1 MPKQADKPHWKE
13 KRLMKDSIY
22 LVSGMTCSACSAH
35 VQRAVSKLDG
45 VASAEVNL
53 ATETLRVQYDESK
66 VGFEDMKAVVENAGY
81 GLSVPQM
88 IKRGELGV
96 DGMTCAACS
105 TAVERAVKKLDGVTE
120 ASVNLA
126 TNRAAFSYD
135 PAKVKL
141 AQIRE
146 AVTKAGYTPL
156 ELTSEDTR
164 DAEQEKRERALRTMR
179 WRLIAAIVFA
189 APILYIA
196 MAHMFPGLKVPL
208 PEFLSPHMH
217 PLTFALVQ
225 LLLTVPV
232 LIAGGRFFRVG
243 MRTLFKG
250 APNMDT
256 LVAIGTGSAFL
267 YGVYATVLIYL
278 GNTDFAQHLY
288 FESAAV
294 VITLVMVGKYLEA
307 VSKSKTS
314 EAIKKLMNLRPK
326 TAVIIKDGAELEVA
340 LDEVVVGDVVLVRPG
355 AAIPVDGVVSDG
367 ASSVDESMLT
377 GESLPVEKQ
386 PGSPVTG
393 GSINGE
399 GLLRFTVTQVG
410 EDTALSKIIHLV
422 EEAQGRKAPIAKL
435 ADIISGYFVP
445 AVIGIAV
452 VSAVVWAIVGKD
464 FNFVLNVFVTVLV
477 IACPCAL
484 GLATPTAIM
493 VGTGKGAE
501 LGVLIKG
508 GEALETTH
516 SIGAVVL
523 DKTGTITQGKPE
535 LTDIARYTQESE
547 EDVLA
552 LAASAERGSEHPIA
566 RAIVEAAE
574 KRGLALA
581 QPEGFR
587 AVPGRGID
595 ATVSGRHVL
604 AGNQSLLRENGVD
617 FAASVSD
624 AASFSGAGKT
634 LMYIAVDGALYA
646 LMAAADAI
654 KPTSKHAVEQL
665 KALGLDVYMLTGDN
679 ANTAAAVA
687 SSVGIDHVLSDV
699 LPDGKASEVQ
709 KLQAAGKRVAMV
721 GDGINDAPA
730 LVQADVGMA
739 IGSGTDVA
747 VESAD
752 VVLMRGD
759 LSSVAAAIALSRAT
773 IRNIRQNLFWAF
785 AYNVI
790 GIPFAAGIFYAF
802 GGPLLTPVFAGA
814 AMALSSVTVVSNA
827 LRLKRFRYPK

>member
-1 MPKQADKPHWKE
+1 MAEQNYK
-13 KRLMKDSIY
+13 
-22 LVSGMTCSACSAH
+22 VTGMTCSACSAH
-35 VQRAVSKLDG
+35 VQRAVSKIDG
-45 VASAEVNL
+45 VSSAEVNL

-66 VGFEDMKAVVENAGY
+66 LGFDDIQATVENAGY
-81 GLSVPQM
+81 GLVAPQVY
-88 IKRGELGV
+88 KRAELGV
-96 DGMTCAACS
+96 EGMTCASCS
-105 TAVERAVKKLDGVTE
+105 AAVERALKKLDGISDP
-120 ASVNLA
+120 SVNLA
-126 TNRAAFSYD
+126 TNRASFAYD
-135 PAKVKL
+135 PTKVKL
-141 AQIRE
+141 AQVRE
-146 AVTKAGYTPL
+146 AISKAGYTPL
-156 ELTSEDTR
+156 DLATEDTR
-164 DAEQEKRERALRTMR
+164 DLEQEKREKALRMMR
-179 WRLIAAIVFA
+179 LRLIVSIVFA

-196 MAHMFPGLKVPL
+196 MAHMFPKLGVPL
-208 PEFLSPHMH
+208 PAFLSPHQF
-217 PLTFALVQ
+217 PLVFAVVQ
-225 LLLTVPV
+225 LLLTIPV
-232 LIAGGRFFRVG
+232 LFAGSRFFRVG
-243 MRTLFKG
+243 FKTLLKG

-278 GNTDFAQHLY
+278 GHFEFAQHLY

-314 EAIKKLMNLRPK
+314 EAIKKLMNLRPQ
-326 TAVIIKDGAELEVA
+326 TAVIVKDGAELEVS
-340 LDEVVVGDVVLVRPG
+340 LDEVAVGDVVLVRPG
-355 AAIPVDGVVSDG
+355 AAIPVDGLVLDG

-386 PGSPVTG
+386 PGSLVTG

-399 GLLRFTVTQVG
+399 GLLRFRVTRVG

-435 ADIISGYFVP
+435 ADVISGYFVP
-445 AVIGIAV
+445 AVLGIAV
-452 VSAVVWAIVGKD
+452 LAAVVWALVGKD
-464 FNFVLNVFVTVLV
+464 FNFVLNIFVTVLV

-516 SIGAVVL
+516 SINAVVL

-535 LTDIARYTQESE
+535 LTDIARFTDDTE
-547 EDVLA
+547 EDA
-552 LAASAERGSEHPIA
+552 LLFAASAERGSEHPIA
-566 RAIVEAAE
+566 RAIVQAAE
-574 KRGLALA
+574 ARGITLLAVD
-581 QPEGFR
+581 QFR
-587 AVPGRGID
+587 AIPGRGIE
-595 ATVSGRHVL
+595 AQVSGRRVL
-604 AGNQSLLRENGVD
+604 AGSAKLMAENGVD
-617 FAASVSD
+617 LSRSIGPAA
-624 AASFSGAGKT
+624 AFSAAGKT
-634 LMYIAVDGALYA
+634 LMYIALDGQLHS
-646 LMAAADAI
+646 LMAAADAV
-654 KPTSKHAVEQL
+654 KPTSRRAVEML
-665 KALGLDVYMLTGDN
+665 KSLGLEVYMLTGDN
-679 ANTAAAVA
+679 ASTAKAVA
-687 SSVGIDHVLSDV
+687 ESVGIEHVLSDV

-739 IGSGTDVA
+739 IGTGTDVA

-759 LSSVAAAIALSRAT
+759 LSAVSAAVALSRAT

-790 GIPFAAGIFYAF
+790 GIPFAAGVFYAF

-814 AMALSSVTVVSNA
+814 AMAFSSVSVVTNA
-827 LRLKRFRYPK
+827 LRLKRFRLKGAAAERN

>member
-1 MPKQADKPHWKE
+1 
-13 KRLMKDSIY
+13 
-22 LVSGMTCSACSAH
+22 MTCSACSAA
-35 VQRAVSKLDG
+35 VSRAVNKLDG
-45 VASAEVNL
+45 VNTADVNL
-53 ATETLRVQYDESK
+53 ATETLRVSYDESK
-66 VGFEDMKAVVENAGY
+66 LDFNAIKAAVERAGY
-81 GLSVPQM
+81 GLVEPQAL
-88 IKRGELGV
+88 KRAELCV
-96 DGMTCAACS
+96 DGMTCASCS
-105 TAVERAVKKLDGVTE
+105 SAVERALRKLDGVE
-120 ASVNLA
+120 EPSVNLA

-135 PAKVKL
+135 PTKVKL
-141 AQIRE
+141 AQVRE
-146 AVTKAGYTPL
+146 AITKAGYTPL
-156 ELTSEDTR
+156 DLASEDTR
-164 DAEQEKRERALRTMR
+164 DAEQEKREKALRLMR
-179 WRLIAAIVFA
+179 LRLIVAIVFA

-196 MAHMFPGLKVPL
+196 MAHMFPTLGVPL
-208 PEFLSPHMH
+208 PAFMNPHVF

-225 LLLTVPV
+225 LVLTIPV

-243 MRTLFKG
+243 FKTLFKG
-250 APNMDT
+250 SPNMDT

-278 GNTDFAQHLY
+278 GQFGFAQHLY

-294 VITLVMVGKYLEA
+294 VITLVMLGKYLEA

-314 EAIKKLMNLRPK
+314 EAIKKLMNLKPK
-326 TAVIIKDGAELEVA
+326 TAVVVKDGVELTVS
-340 LDEVVVGDVVLVRPG
+340 LDEVAVGDVVLVRPG
-355 AAIPVDGVVSDG
+355 AAIPVDGTVLDG

-399 GLLRFTVTQVG
+399 GLLRFTVTRVG

-435 ADIISGYFVP
+435 ADVISGYFVP
-445 AVIGIAV
+445 AVLGIAV
-452 VSAVVWAIVGKD
+452 LSAVVWALVGKD
-464 FNFVLNVFVTVLV
+464 FNFVLNIFVTVLV

-516 SIGAVVL
+516 GINAVVL

-535 LTDIARYTQESE
+535 LTDIVRYSGDDEAS
-547 EDVLA
+547 VLA
-552 LAASAERGSEHPIA
+552 LSASAERGSEHPIA
-566 RAIVEAAE
+566 RAIVSAAQE
-574 KRGLALA
+574 KNLSLAE
-581 QPEGFR
+581 PEQFR
-587 AVPGRGID
+587 AIPGRGIE
-595 ATVSGRHVL
+595 AIVSGHRIL
-604 AGNQSLLRENGVD
+604 AGSAKLLREHNVD
-617 FAASVSD
+617 LSRSVSD
-624 AASFSGAGKT
+624 AVALSNAGKT
-634 LMYIAVDGALYA
+634 LMYIAKDDSLYA
-646 LMAAADAI
+646 LMAAADAV
-654 KPTSKHAVEQL
+654 KPTSRRAIEQL
-665 KALGLDVYMLTGDN
+665 KSLDIEVYMLTGDN
-679 ANTAAAVA
+679 ASTASAIAA
-687 SSVGIDHVLSDV
+687 SVGIEHVLSDE

-709 KLQAAGKRVAMV
+709 KLQSQGKRVAMV

-739 IGSGTDVA
+739 IGTGTDVA

-759 LSSVAAAIALSRAT
+759 VSAVSAAIALSRAT

-785 AYNVI
+785 AYNVV
-790 GIPFAAGIFYAF
+790 GIPFAAGVFFAF

-814 AMALSSVTVVSNA
+814 AMALSSVSVVSNA
-827 LRLKRFRYPK
+827 LRLKRFRLKDKK

>member
-1 MPKQADKPHWKE
+1 MKE
-13 KRLMKDSIY
+13 STY
-22 LVSGMTCSACSAH
+22 NVTGMTCSACSAA
-35 VQRAVSKLDG
+35 VSRAVGKLDG
-45 VASAEVNL
+45 VNTADVNL
-53 ATETLRVQYDESK
+53 ATETLSVSYDESK
-66 VGFEDMKAVVENAGY
+66 LDFNAIKAAVERAGY
-81 GLSVPQM
+81 GLVEPQAL
-88 IKRGELGV
+88 KRAELGV
-96 DGMTCAACS
+96 DGMTCASCS
-105 TAVERAVKKLDGVTE
+105 SAVERALRKLDGVE
-120 ASVNLA
+120 EPSVNLA

-135 PAKVKL
+135 PTKVKL
-141 AQIRE
+141 AQVRE
-146 AVTKAGYTPL
+146 AITKAGYTPL
-156 ELTSEDTR
+156 DLASEDTR
-164 DAEQEKRERALRTMR
+164 DAEQEKREKALRLMR
-179 WRLIAAIVFA
+179 LRLIVAIVFA

-196 MAHMFPGLKVPL
+196 MAHMFPTLGVPL
-208 PEFLSPHMH
+208 PAFMNPHVF

-225 LLLTVPV
+225 LVLTIPV

-243 MRTLFKG
+243 FKTLLKG
-250 APNMDT
+250 SPNMDT

-278 GNTDFAQHLY
+278 GQFGFAQHLY

-294 VITLVMVGKYLEA
+294 VITLVMLGKYLEA

-314 EAIKKLMNLRPK
+314 EAIKKLMNLKPK
-326 TAVIIKDGAELEVA
+326 TAVVVKDGVELTVS
-340 LDEVVVGDVVLVRPG
+340 LDEVAVGDVVLVRPG
-355 AAIPVDGVVSDG
+355 AAIPVDGIVADG

-386 PGSPVTG
+386 PGSPVTA

-399 GLLRFTVTQVG
+399 GLLRFTVTRVG

-435 ADIISGYFVP
+435 ADVISGYFVP
-445 AVIGIAV
+445 AVLGIAV
-452 VSAVVWAIVGKD
+452 LSAVVWALVGKD
-464 FNFVLNVFVTVLV
+464 FNFVLNIFVTVLV

-516 SIGAVVL
+516 GINAVVL

-535 LTDIARYTQESE
+535 LTDIVRYSGDDEA
-547 EDVLA
+547 DVLA
-552 LAASAERGSEHPIA
+552 LSASAERGSEHPIA
-566 RAIVEAAE
+566 RAIVSAAQE
-574 KRGLALA
+574 KNLSLAE
-581 QPEGFR
+581 PEQFR
-587 AVPGRGID
+587 AIPGRGIE
-595 ATVSGRHVL
+595 ATVSGHRIL
-604 AGNQSLLRENGVD
+604 AGSAKLLREHNVD
-617 FAASVSD
+617 LSRSVSD
-624 AASFSGAGKT
+624 AVALSNAGKT
-634 LMYIAVDGALYA
+634 LMYIAKDDSLYA
-646 LMAAADAI
+646 LMAAADAV
-654 KPTSKHAVEQL
+654 KPTSRRAIEQL
-665 KALGLDVYMLTGDN
+665 KSLSIEVYMLTGDN
-679 ANTAAAVA
+679 ASTASAVA
-687 SSVGIDHVLSDV
+687 ASVGIDHVLSDV

-709 KLQAAGKRVAMV
+709 KLQSQGKRVAMV

-739 IGSGTDVA
+739 IGTGTDVA

-759 LSSVAAAIALSRAT
+759 LSAVSAAIALSRAT

-785 AYNVI
+785 AYNVV
-790 GIPFAAGIFYAF
+790 GIPFAAGVFFAF

-814 AMALSSVTVVSNA
+814 AMALSSVSVVSNA
-827 LRLKRFRYPK
+827 LRLKRFRLKDKTVA

>member
-1 MPKQADKPHWKE
+1 MKE
-13 KRLMKDSIY
+13 SKYAVI
-22 LVSGMTCSACSAH
+22 GMTCASCSAA
-35 VQRAVSKLDG
+35 VERAVSKMEG
-45 VASAEVNL
+45 VSSAEVNL
-53 ATETLRVQYDESK
+53 ATETLRVTYDGSK
-66 VGFEDMKAVVENAGY
+66 LGFDAFKAVVENAGY
-81 GLSVPQM
+81 GLVAPQVV
-88 IKRGELGV
+88 KRAELGV
-96 DGMTCAACS
+96 DGMTCASCS
-105 TAVERAVKKLDGVTE
+105 AAVERALKKLDGVTDI
-120 ASVNLA
+120 SVNLA
-126 TNRAAFSYD
+126 TNRASFVYN

-146 AVTKAGYTPL
+146 AISKAGYTPL
-156 ELTSEDTR
+156 DLASEDTR
-164 DAEQEKRERALRTMR
+164 DLEREKRERALRRMR
-179 WRLIAAIVFA
+179 LRLIFSAVFA

-196 MAHMFPGLKVPL
+196 MAHMFPKIGVPL
-208 PEFLSPHMH
+208 PAFMNPHMF
-217 PLTFALVQ
+217 PLVFALVQ
-225 LLLTVPV
+225 LVLTIPV

-243 MRTLFKG
+243 MKTLFKG

-278 GNTDFAQHLY
+278 GDVGFAQHLY

-294 VITLVMVGKYLEA
+294 VITLVMLGKYLEA
-307 VSKSKTS
+307 ASKSKTS

-326 TAVIIKDGAELEVA
+326 TAVVVKDGVELEVSM
-340 LDEVVVGDVVLVRPG
+340 DEVAVGDVVLVRPG
-355 AAIPVDGVVSDG
+355 SAIPVDGVVNNG

-399 GLLRFTVTQVG
+399 GMLRFTVTQVG
-410 EDTALSKIIHLV
+410 EDTALSKIIRLV

-435 ADIISGYFVP
+435 ADVISGWFVP
-445 AVIGIAV
+445 AVLGVAV
-452 VSAVVWAIVGKD
+452 VASVIWALAGKD
-464 FNFVLNVFVTVLV
+464 FNFVLNIFVTVLV

-516 SIGAVVL
+516 SIDTVVL

-535 LTDIARYTQESE
+535 LTDIRLYTKAQEA
-547 EDVLA
+547 DLLA

-574 KRGLALA
+574 RRNLSLVS
-581 QPEGFR
+581 PESFR
-587 AVPGRGID
+587 AVPGRGIE
-595 ATVSGRHVL
+595 AFVNGHRVLSGN
-604 AGNQSLLRENGVD
+604 AALLREFEIDVSLSEAD
-617 FAASVSD
+617 ALALAAE
-624 AASFSGAGKT
+624 GKT
-634 LMYIAVDGALYA
+634 LMYIAVDGALAA
-646 LMAAADAI
+646 LMAAADAVR
-654 KPTSKHAVEQL
+654 PTSRAAIERL
-665 KALGLDVYMLTGDN
+665 KAIGLDVYMLTGDN
-679 ANTAAAVA
+679 ASTASAVA
-687 SSVGIDHVLSDV
+687 RSVGIEHVLSDV
-699 LPDGKASEVQ
+699 LPDGKAKEVE
-709 KLQAAGKRVAMV
+709 KLQSQGLRVAMV

-739 IGSGTDVA
+739 IGTGTDVA

-759 LSSVAAAIALSRAT
+759 LSAVAAAVALSRAT

-785 AYNVI
+785 AYNIV
-790 GIPFAAGIFYAF
+790 GIPFAAGLLYAF

-814 AMALSSVTVVSNA
+814 AMALSSVSVVTNA
-827 LRLKRFRYPK
+827 LRLKRFRVRE

>member
-1 MPKQADKPHWKE
+1 MKE
-13 KRLMKDSIY
+13 STY
-22 LVSGMTCSACSAH
+22 NVTGMTCSACSAA
-35 VQRAVSKLDG
+35 VSRAVNKLDG
-45 VASAEVNL
+45 VNTADVNL
-53 ATETLRVQYDESK
+53 ATETLRVSYDESK
-66 VGFEDMKAVVENAGY
+66 LDFNAIQAAVERAGY
-81 GLSVPQM
+81 GLVEPQAL
-88 IKRGELGV
+88 KRAELGV
-96 DGMTCAACS
+96 DGMTCASCS
-105 TAVERAVKKLDGVTE
+105 SAVERALRKLDGVE
-120 ASVNLA
+120 EPSVNLA

-135 PAKVKL
+135 PTKVKL
-141 AQIRE
+141 AQVRDAI
-146 AVTKAGYTPL
+146 TKAGYTPL
-156 ELTSEDTR
+156 DLASEDTR
-164 DAEQEKRERALRTMR
+164 DAEQEKREKALRLMR
-179 WRLIAAIVFA
+179 LRLIVAIVFA

-196 MAHMFPGLKVPL
+196 MAHMFPTLGAPL
-208 PEFLSPHMH
+208 PAFMNPHMF

-225 LLLTVPV
+225 LVLTIPV

-243 MRTLFKG
+243 FKTLFKG
-250 APNMDT
+250 SPNMDT

-278 GNTDFAQHLY
+278 GQFGFAQHLY

-294 VITLVMVGKYLEA
+294 VITLVMLGKYLEA

-314 EAIKKLMNLRPK
+314 EAIKKLMNLKPK
-326 TAVIIKDGAELEVA
+326 TAVVVKNGVELTVSLDKVA
-340 LDEVVVGDVVLVRPG
+340 VGDIVLVRPG
-355 AAIPVDGVVSDG
+355 AAIPVDGIVADG

-399 GLLRFTVTQVG
+399 GLLRFTVTRVG

-435 ADIISGYFVP
+435 ADVISGYFVP
-445 AVIGIAV
+445 AVLGIAV
-452 VSAVVWAIVGKD
+452 LSAVVWALVGKD
-464 FNFVLNVFVTVLV
+464 FNFVLNIFVTVLV

-516 SIGAVVL
+516 GINAVVL

-535 LTDIARYTQESE
+535 LTDIVRYSGDDEA
-547 EDVLA
+547 DVLT
-552 LAASAERGSEHPIA
+552 LSASAERGSEHPIA
-566 RAIVEAAE
+566 RAIVSAAQE
-574 KRGLALA
+574 KNLTLAE
-581 QPEGFR
+581 PEQFR
-587 AVPGRGID
+587 AIPGRGIE
-595 ATVSGRHVL
+595 ATVSGHRIL
-604 AGNQSLLRENGVD
+604 AGSAKLLREHNVD
-617 FAASVSD
+617 LSRSISD
-624 AASFSGAGKT
+624 AVALSNAGKT
-634 LMYIAVDGALYA
+634 LMYIAKDDSLYA
-646 LMAAADAI
+646 LMAAADAV
-654 KPTSKHAVEQL
+654 KPTSRRAIEQL
-665 KALGLDVYMLTGDN
+665 KSLGVEVYMLTGDN
-679 ANTAAAVA
+679 AATAKAVA
-687 SSVGIDHVLSDV
+687 ESVGIDHVLSDV

-709 KLQAAGKRVAMV
+709 KLQSQGKRVAMV

-739 IGSGTDVA
+739 IGTGTDVA

-759 LSSVAAAIALSRAT
+759 LSAVSAAIALSRAT

-785 AYNVI
+785 AYNVV
-790 GIPFAAGIFYAF
+790 GIPFAAGVFFAF

-814 AMALSSVTVVSNA
+814 AMALSSVSVVSNA
-827 LRLKRFRYPK
+827 LRLKRFRLKEKAVL